1 MERGVSS
8 SKKNRIL
15 SKALRMSHSCQ
26 QRLEK
31 PDWSCRA
38 QAGSGRTTDKT
49 GVVGLGCFTGDMSV
63 ACQKSRLVFT
73 MPPQRG
79 PAEWTEDD
87 FLRDSGDG
95 VTEPALLSDDQ
106 LSQTLHCARPPPG
119 PPQLPLPPFRL
130 C

>member
-26 QRLEK
+26 
-31 PDWSCRA
+31 
-38 QAGSGRTTDKT
+38 
-49 GVVGLGCFTGDMSV
+49 
-63 ACQKSRLVFT
+63 
-73 MPPQRG
+73 QRG